1 MNKDVSNHIKKNNV
15 SGFLTHRDDIKLAGD
30 IRNVFSRYFIDGDRS
45 DEVLDLELANRRQ
58 GELVSDIEQRLG
70 VPNCY
75 DKDLLILSAFKNTE
89 DLILDIGANWGY
101 TVADLW
107 SYGAGTRILSF
118 EPVKFY
124 APFLERIKEL
134 RSGKYDYKLVALS
147 DHSATEKF
155 VVPVV
160 NNLPIFALSTAL
172 NDPCIE
178 LMMKNVCFHINN
190 YMKEDAWINVRMHEF
205 YAPVDT
211 LDNQLNINK
220 SDFSEG
226 QISAIKIDVEGL
238 EGFVLK
244 GARHTITKHCPLIMI
259 EDGNRRSDV
268 TEFLEMLGYMFCVR
282 VDEKL
287 SFSAAMEDRVNG
299 FFVHSSRIDEYKNI
313 GIL

>member
-1 MNKDVSNHIKKNNV
+1 MNENCF
-15 SGFLTHRDDIKLAGD
+15 SGFLTHRDDIKLVDD
-30 IRNVFSRYFIDGDRS
+30 IRNVFRRYFIDGDRS
-45 DEVLDLELANRRQ
+45 DEVLDVELINRRQ
-58 GELVSDIEQRLG
+58 GEMVSDIEQRLS

-75 DKDLLILSAFKNTE
+75 DKDLFILSAFKNKE

-124 APFLERIKEL
+124 APFLEKIKEL
-134 RSGKYDYKLVALS
+134 RPGKYDYKLVALS
-147 DHSATEKF
+147 EQHSTAKF

-160 NNLPIFALSTAL
+160 NNLPIFALSTAM
-172 NDPCIE
+172 NNPDIE
-178 LMMKNVCFHINN
+178 LMIKNVFFHINN

-205 YAPVDT
+205 HAPVDT
-211 LDNQLNINK
+211 LDNQLNIHK
-220 SDFSEG
+220 SDFLDG

-238 EGFVLK
+238 ESFVLK
-244 GARHTITKHCPLIMI
+244 GAHNTIIKYYPLIMI

-268 TEFLEMLGYMFCVR
+268 TEFLEMLGYIFCVR

-299 FFVHSSRIDEYKNI
+299 FFVHYSRIDEYKNI